1 MHHLH
6 KHLAD
11 AQRILRGLPIPPELH
26 NDYLANE
33 RILIQELLDELQQH
47 PVDTNDVQRLAEKLA
62 EEARDRSRLRTGVDT
77 FLNEY
82 SLSSDEGIVLMCLAE
97 ALIRIPDDATA
108 IRLIQDRL
116 DDGDWQTHL
125 GQSDSMLVNASTW
138 GLLLTGRLF
147 LNTDAASFFSGVS
160 RVASR
165 LGKEIALKTIRQAMS
180 IVGQQF
186 VISETITD
194 TLRTVGP
201 YQPQDTGQGETR
213 YSFDMLGEAA
223 LSEDDASGY
232 LQSYLDAIEA
242 LGSHY
247 GDAPTGV
254 AAISI
259 KLSALHPRFEPR
271 HVDALRGVLVERV
284 QVLLEAARALDIQV
298 TVDAE
303 EAHRHHLTLSVFH
316 DLYTSP
322 QMKGWDGLGLA
333 VQTYQ
338 KRAPATLRWIA
349 ELAQRERR
357 SIPVRLVKGAYW
369 DTEVKRAQEL
379 GLSDYPVFVRKQAT
393 DVAYLACAHRILQ
406 SDGALYGQFATH
418 NAQTL
423 ASVIEFARH
432 HENDQFEVQRLFG
445 MGEVLCEVLREV
457 HPQVSQRIYAPVG
470 PYREL
475 LPYLMRRLLENGAN
489 SSFVHHLNDE
499 RMPIYE
505 LIRDPAQELEDGRY
519 VSADVYPPAT
529 LYGPG
534 RVNSAGINLDDPV
547 TLSEVL
553 EALESDLT
561 PRQEIQSLI
570 HAAVS
575 DGDTPPQPIINP
587 ADTDHVL
594 GHVRFAGATTVDS
607 AMATATAAF
616 DSWRQVGVGTRAG
629 MLEALANALEQ
640 ERSLLL
646 GLLTCEA
653 GKTLT
658 AAQAEIREAVDF
670 CRYYA
675 HLAREQLGT
684 PLQLPGPTGEQNTLH
699 YEPRGP
705 FLCIAPWNFPLAIFT
720 GQLAAALVTGN
731 TVIAKPSEFTG
742 LIASQLVQL
751 AHRAGFPEQ
760 VLSLLLAH
768 GADTLPLLTDS
779 RLAGVSFTGSTA
791 TARTIQHALAERDGG
806 FIPLI
811 AETGGLNAMIADSSA
826 HPEQVVRDVIE
837 SAFDCA
843 GQRCSALRV
852 LFVQEDIADAIL
864 DSLKGAMATLMVGH
878 PAALDTDIGPVISAA
893 RATELEDYLNKFP
906 SASVMR
912 SPLHDTAHGHYVA
925 PAIIELDELTMPER
939 EVFGPVLHVSR
950 FAASGLD
957 KVVALVRDSG
967 FALTLGLHSRIQGRA
982 QRIASAVP
990 VGNFYVNRTT
1000 IGATVESQPFGGF
1013 GLSGIGPKAGGPN
1026 YLKAFC
1032 VERTLTINTAAVG
1045 GDAQLL
1051 GGPLRD

>member
-11 AQRILRGLPIPPELH
+11 AQRVLRGLPIPAELH
-26 NDYLANE
+26 ADYLANE
-33 RILIQELLDELQQH
+33 RLMIQVLLDELQQYA
-47 PVDTNDVQRLAEKLA
+47 VETNDVQRLAENLA
-62 EEARDRSRLRTGVDT
+62 QEARNRGRQRTGVDT

-108 IRLIQDRL
+108 IRLVQDRL
-116 DDGDWQTHL
+116 DDGDWQTHV
-125 GQSDSMLVNASTW
+125 GQSESMLVNASTW

-147 LNTDAASFFSGVS
+147 RATSAASFFSGIT
-160 RVASR
+160 RIATR
-165 LGKEIALKTIRQAMS
+165 LGKEIALKAIRQAMS

-201 YQPQDTGQGETR
+201 YQPVDGGQGETR

-223 LSEDDASGY
+223 LSEDDATRY

-247 GDAPTGV
+247 RDAPTGI
-254 AAISI
+254 AEISI

-271 HVDALRGVLVERV
+271 HVDALRGVLVERI
-284 QVLLEAARALDIQV
+284 QRLLEAARALDIQV

-303 EAHRHHLTLSVFH
+303 EAHRLHLTLSVFH
-316 DLYTSP
+316 DLCTSP
-322 QMKGWDGLGLA
+322 QLRGWNGLGLA

-406 SDGALYGQFATH
+406 SGGALYGQFATH
-418 NAQTL
+418 NAHTL
-423 ASVIEFARH
+423 AAVVEFARYH
-432 HENDQFEVQRLFG
+432 DNREFEVQRLFG
-445 MGEVLCEVLREV
+445 MGEVLCEVLRDL
-457 HPQVSQRIYAPVG
+457 HPQVPQRIYAPVG

-489 SSFVHHLNDE
+489 SSFVHLLNDE

-505 LIRDPAQELEDGRY
+505 LIRDPAEELEDGRY

-534 RVNSAGINLDDPV
+534 RVNSAGLNLDDPA
-547 TLSEVL
+547 TLCDLFDELATKLPSQEEV
-553 EALESDLT
+553 
-561 PRQEIQSLI
+561 RSLI
-570 HAAVS
+570 CNAN
-575 DGDTPPQPIINP
+575 GDTDAPPRPIVNP
-587 ADTDHVL
+587 SDTDHVL
-594 GHVRFAGATTVDS
+594 GQVRFAGPATVDS
-607 AMATATAAF
+607 ALAAATDAF
-616 DSWRQVGVGTRAG
+616 DTWRHVDVSARAG
-629 MLEALANALEQ
+629 MLEQLANALEQ
-640 ERSLLL
+640 ERGVLLSLLM
-646 GLLTCEA
+646 CES
-653 GKTLT
+653 GKTL
-658 AAQAEIREAVDF
+658 AAAHAEIREAVDF

-684 PLQLPGPTGEQNTLH
+684 PIQLPGPTGEQNTLH

-731 TVIAKPSEFTG
+731 TVIAKPSELTG
-742 LIASQLVQL
+742 LIASRVVRL
-751 AHRAGFPEQ
+751 AHRVGVPEP
-760 VLSLLLAH
+760 VLSLLLAS
-768 GADTLPLLTDS
+768 GADIASLLTDS
-779 RLAGVSFTGSTA
+779 RLAGISFTGSTA
-791 TARTIQHALAERDGG
+791 TARTIQRALAERNGG

-811 AETGGLNAMIADSSA
+811 AETGGLNAMIVDSSA
-826 HPEQVVRDVIE
+826 QPDQVVRDVIE
-837 SAFDCA
+837 SAFDSA
-843 GQRCSALRV
+843 GQRCSALRI
-852 LFVQEDIADAIL
+852 LFVQDDIADAIL
-864 DSLKGAMATLMVGH
+864 DPLKGAMAMLTLGH

-893 RATELEDYLNKFP
+893 RASELEAYLEAFP
-906 SASVMR
+906 TAAVTR
-912 SPLHDTAHGHYVA
+912 SPVSGAKYGHYVA
-925 PAIIELDELTMPER
+925 PAVIELDDLTMPER

-950 FAASGLD
+950 YPAKALD
-957 KVVALVRDSG
+957 EVIALIRDSG

-982 QRIASAVP
+982 QRIARAIP
-990 VGNFYVNRTT
+990 VGNFYVNRNI
-1000 IGATVESQPFGGF
+1000 IGASVESQPFGGF
-1013 GLSGIGPKAGGPN
+1013 GRSGIGPKAGGPN

-1051 GGPLRD
+1051 GGQTRD